1 MFSSWYSSH
10 LHASIFHPPLTSSI
24 VLFLYLFVLP
34 YLLLS
39 SPAPL
44 ISFPLPLFLPLSLPP
59 DLYFNKL
66 LRIMSTRCMMPAE
79 YFCSGEIDK
88 SQVRRNMQRLHHTPH
103 LEQLI
108 SLFVQ
113 PCPPLYLDTTVSLHF
128 LSSSLS
134 RHQLLHPSIFTIPY
148 LSLALLVP
156 HQFTH
161 LAQL

>member
-1 MFSSWYSSH
+1 
-10 LHASIFHPPLTSSI
+10 
-24 VLFLYLFVLP
+24 
-34 YLLLS
+34 
-39 SPAPL
+39 
-44 ISFPLPLFLPLSLPP
+44 
-59 DLYFNKL
+59 
-66 LRIMSTRCMMPAE
+66 MSTRCMMPAE

-113 PCPPLYLDTTVSLHF
+113 PCPPLYLETTVSLHF